1 MLTLATHQSSIWG
14 YSALTHT
21 LSNLG
26 NFSASFN
33 YTGTFTKPTLA
44 PNGKMYSI
52 MTCRSC
58 DISGVTKTSVILEI
72 TPGTSNTATTNYS
85 IPTVNYI
92 VADTGLSENQAG
104 FAQANFPEMAPPN
117 SGNNGIRFNT
127 GILAPNGL
135 IYFPPVDNQAGTNKW
150 VVFNPTSGR
159 WKLMNLHPNY
169 AESPTIS
176 IPNAAI
182 TAAVLGT
189 DGKIY
194 VFGYGNSTGTLVPYY
209 RFTPTTNASGDV
221 ASLQTG
227 YYQNLSLN
235 STPLCS
241 TNLQWKDSAGTSYID
256 IPPASGTLKAYANT
270 APAGQAYNKIKIFI
284 DIIVHPSGRIYFIP
298 GPSSSTN
305 NANTADVGRGRIFYL
320 DINAWGSAT
329 EIVSAT
335 GLVAPGGKRISAHY
349 AFLEKP
355 RNADHDITTLKIY
368 IVPAPRLGA
377 STTVCTEVLCI
388 NPTTNTI
395 TEIPFTFTTDTNLT
409 GIGKRVSLS
418 NGLNL
423 FYNAGSGA
431 GNSATIDRS
440 GGHLLTGWDIPAS
453 DTDGAIAI
461 DTIAKGILHNTL
473 PAAFT
478 SFDPGYTLIG
488 GGVNA
493 TYPHH
498 SKFIGNPAPTNTI
511 SELVSVKQY
520 GPDITNFNFTDRD
533 KPSIAPPSNL
543 EGLPLSL
550 FNSNFNKPK

>member
-1 MLTLATHQSSIWG
+1 MLTLAATQSSIWG
-14 YSALTHT
+14 YSALTHI
-21 LSNLG
+21 LPNLG
-26 NFSASFN
+26 NFSASSN
-33 YTGTFTKPTLA
+33 YTGSFTKPTLA

-58 DISGVTKTSVILEI
+58 EINTVTKTSVILEI
-72 TPGTSNTATTNYS
+72 TPGNSNTATTNYS
-85 IPTVNYI
+85 IPTVTYI
-92 VADTGLSENQAG
+92 VADPGLSENQAG
-104 FAQANFPEMAPPN
+104 FAQANFPEMASGT
-117 SGNNGIRFNT
+117 SGNNGVRFNT

-169 AESPTIS
+169 VESPTIS
-176 IPNAAI
+176 IPNSVI
-182 TAAVLGT
+182 TTAVLGT

-227 YYQNLSLN
+227 YYQNLGLN

-241 TNLQWKDSAGTSYID
+241 TNLQWKDSAGTPYTDTTPST
-256 IPPASGTLKAYANT
+256 GTLKAYANT
-270 APAGQAYNKIKIFI
+270 APSGQPYNKIKIFI

-298 GPSSSTN
+298 GPSNIN

-335 GLVAPGGKRISAHY
+335 GLVAPDGKRISAHY

-355 RNADHDITTLKIY
+355 RDAEHPPETLKIY
-368 IVPAPRLGA
+368 IVPAPRLGTT
-377 STTVCTEVLCI
+377 TTVCTEVLCI
-388 NPTTNTI
+388 DPTTNTI
-395 TEIPFTFTTDTNLT
+395 TEIPFNFTTDTNLT
-409 GIGKRVSLS
+409 AIGKRVSLS
-418 NGLNL
+418 NGLNI

-431 GNSATIDRS
+431 GNFVTTNRS
-440 GGHLLTGWDIPAS
+440 GGHLLTGWDVPES
-453 DTDGAIAI
+453 DTDGATAV
-461 DTIAKGILHNTL
+461 DTIAKGILHNDL
-473 PAAFT
+473 PATFSAYA
-478 SFDPGYTLIG
+478 PGYSLIG
-488 GGVNA
+488 GGVNVP
-493 TYPHH
+493 YPHH
-498 SKFIGNPAPTNTI
+498 SKFIGNPVAANSF
-511 SELVSVKQY
+511 SELVSIKEY
-520 GPDITNFNFTDRD
+520 GSDITNFNFKTED
-533 KPSIAPPSNL
+533 KSRYAVPTTISDLAT
-543 EGLPLSL
+543 SL